1 MKLAR
6 ILLSQAVR
14 LAKVAGAGGGAVY
27 GLNLAKA
34 CEDRYGFLQ
43 APRILA
49 DYDLSKGVTLLHG
62 YFQQRFVIDRFQV
75 FENGILAEA
84 RVDTDECDEFLDD
97 VLKLVV
103 ERAGITIEPSTTPQ
117 QKLYL
122 SQIEV
127 QSDISLNKSFA
138 KVAPL
143 GRQISDL
150 QRGYG
155 QIIPDLEVSGLSLG
169 TTGDAPSFKFERREG
184 PSVPPDLYFA
194 SCRLR
199 TKDHIKM
206 LEALEKLL

>member
-14 LAKVAGAGGGAVY
+14 IAKVTGAGGGAVY
-27 GLNLAKA
+27 GLGLAKA
-34 CEDRYGFLQ
+34 CEERYGFLQ
-43 APRILA
+43 APRVLA
-49 DYDLSKGVTLLHG
+49 DYDLSKGVTFLHG
-62 YFQQRFVIDRFQV
+62 YFEQRFVVDKFQV
-75 FENGILAEA
+75 FENGLLAEA
-84 RVDTDECDEFLDD
+84 KVDTDECDKFLDD
-97 VLKLVV
+97 VFKWS
-103 ERAGITIEPSTTPQ
+103 EGAGIVIELSTTPP

-127 QSDISLNKSFA
+127 QSNISLNNSFA

-143 GRQISDL
+143 GKQISDI

-169 TTGDAPSFKFERREG
+169 TAGDAPSFKFERREG

-194 SCRLR
+194 SSRLR

-206 LEALEKLL
+206 LEALETLL